1 MEVVAMKDIE
11 YTADDLKVLAEMSEP
26 DSPYPVKLAKMGYDP
41 VQFKAF
47 MQERLPKAFK
57 LMYQTD
63 LDDLLLQIN
72 NPMIQRIFSWRTS
85 VNK

>member
-1 MEVVAMKDIE
+1 MEVVAMKDVD

-26 DSPYPVKLAKMGYDP
+26 DSPYPVKLAMWNYDP
-41 VQFKAF
+41 VKFKEF
-47 MQERLPKAFK
+47 MQTRLPKAFK
-57 LMYQTD
+57 VMYQTE
-63 LDDLLLQIN
+63 LDDLLMQIN